1 MPEKFLSAWP
11 DPQKS
16 AGACGAEPMKEFI
29 VGDVRP
35 ALLVLLVAVGF
46 VLLIAMANVANLLL
60 SRASTREKEIAV
72 RAALGA
78 SRWCLVRQLLTESL
92 VLAALGGGL
101 GPLLAQGGVDLL
113 PTPQPGNRPRP

>member
-35 ALLVLLVAVGF
+35 ALLVLMVAVGF
-46 VLLIAMANVANLLL
+46 VLVIAMANVANLLL
-60 SRASTREKEIAV
+60 SRAATREKEIAV
-72 RAALGA
+72 RAALGG
-78 SRWCLVRQLLTESL
+78 SRRCLVRQLPTDSL
-92 VLAALGGGL
+92 VLAAPGGSLGLPPARRGGD
-101 GPLLAQGGVDLL
+101 PLPA
-113 PTPQPGNRPRP
+113 PEPR